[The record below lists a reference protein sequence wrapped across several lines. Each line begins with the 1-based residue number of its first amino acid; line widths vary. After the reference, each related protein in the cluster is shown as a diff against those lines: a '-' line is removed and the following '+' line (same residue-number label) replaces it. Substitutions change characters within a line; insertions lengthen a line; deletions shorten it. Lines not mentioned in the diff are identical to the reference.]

1 MGVASTASKGWGAGV
16 ASGWTGRTGVE
27 LLTEERRSEGKEEA
41 SSSPRLLGCTTVPN
55 LRLLLDAGALAGVPV
70 RCSFTTTSPSFS
82 TRRKTG
88 LLFSVVSMV

>member
-1 MGVASTASKGWGAGV
+1 VE
-16 ASGWTGRTGVE
+16 SGCTGRTGVE

-41 SSSPRLLGCTTVPN
+41 SSNPRLLGCTTVPN
-55 LRLLLDAGALAGVPV
+55 LRLLLDGGALAGVPV
-70 RCSFTTTSPSFS
+70 RCSFTTPASFS